1 MEKNK
6 TAKLIIKNIMKK
18 YWVYSSS
25 LLIGVT
31 ISGVVNGA
39 AYTEVLR
46 RITQSIWDGERGLLI
61 STLYLFSFI
70 IIVNFLLNM
79 IQRRNIFL
87 LKMKLTCACEDT
99 IYEVYSKKEYWIP
112 AEQDEV

>member
-1 MEKNK
+1 M
-6 TAKLIIKNIMKK
+6 
-18 YWVYSSS
+18 
-25 LLIGVT
+25 
-31 ISGVVNGA
+31 VNGA

-79 IQRRNIFL
+79 IPVSYTHLDYWRRLSVN
-87 LKMKLTCACEDT
+87 D
-99 IYEVYSKKEYWIP
+99 KKYVILH
-112 AEQDEV
+112 QTKHQTKHTKQK

>member
-39 AYTEVLR
+39 A
-46 RITQSIWDGERGLLI
+46 
-61 STLYLFSFI
+61 
-70 IIVNFLLNM
+70 
-79 IQRRNIFL
+79 
-87 LKMKLTCACEDT
+87 
-99 IYEVYSKKEYWIP
+99 
-112 AEQDEV
+112 